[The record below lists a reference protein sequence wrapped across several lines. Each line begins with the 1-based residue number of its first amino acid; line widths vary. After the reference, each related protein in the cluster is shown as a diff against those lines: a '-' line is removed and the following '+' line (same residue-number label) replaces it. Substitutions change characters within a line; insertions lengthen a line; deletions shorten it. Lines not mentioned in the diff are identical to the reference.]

1 MKKVVCLVCL
11 LAFSFSA
18 SFGQSENEIKYK
30 WNKLNLIT
38 KFKSGVTATWSEYKG
53 YSLTETGVG
62 YGALRIK
69 PESTQDIE
77 DWCITRG
84 NEKISES
91 EFLSLIGKPE
101 EAKRIE
107 QKISEGGL
115 GKAINALSSLL
126 ILGGLYHWYVNSQMS
141 YTYGKSDAEAQRGL
155 NFALGGLVLMVLNPY
170 KPQTHYLKYSD
181 VGYQIDLYNANLQ
194 KELGV
199 SE

>member
-107 QKISEGGL
+107 QKIDRAVGDRQPGRRGDDGMMLRRFSPCPREDAATRENFQYCL
-115 GKAINALSSLL
+115 GF
-126 ILGGLYHWYVNSQMS
+126 
-141 YTYGKSDAEAQRGL
+141 T
-155 NFALGGLVLMVLNPY
+155 
-170 KPQTHYLKYSD
+170 
-181 VGYQIDLYNANLQ
+181 VGPNR
-194 KELGV
+194 
-199 SE
+199 